1 MFTLGEE
8 MLEEEEAY
16 QMTCTDVHTYICGEC
31 SMCIFSL
38 KVVLSDG
45 SNSIVKRKEKEKK
58 EMTESC
64 FFFHL

>member
-1 MFTLGEE
+1 

-16 QMTCTDVHTYICGEC
+16 QMTCSDTLTYIHGGS
-31 SMCIFSL
+31 SMRIFSL
-38 KVVLSDG
+38 KVCLSEG
-45 SNSIVKRKEKEKK
+45 SNSVVKKK